1 MAKTAD
7 SSEGKSTLR
16 RRVEICA
23 VLILRVLVGLTFIL
37 SGYAKGID
45 PWGTVYKITEYLDF
59 WGFDIP
65 GALITFAT
73 FALSTWEFVW
83 GTLLLLGCYRRVAV
97 ICLTLVMAFMLPLT
111 LYIVIFDPVADCGCF
126 GDLYVISNTA
136 TLIKNVVIMAALIY
150 LLAANVRVG
159 AVYTKHTQ
167 WIVGGLLT
175 FYLLAIAIYGYN
187 VQPLQDF
194 RRFAPGTELL
204 KVGEDGADEES
215 GEEPVYAFLYE
226 RDGEKREFSA
236 DELPDSTWSFVDRI
250 LLSGSESAG
259 DGFSVMIDGED
270 ILPELINTEAEQ
282 FIVTIPDVAKVD
294 ISYTNLIN
302 DLNDYIEERGGS
314 LVTFL
319 AGDEE
324 TIDYWT
330 DISMASYGV
339 YQVEPNL
346 VRELARGTSALV
358 YLDKGR
364 IIWKRTLSSV
374 DFESASRRSRQNIVE
389 TLDPKPQLTLM
400 RITSVLV
407 IAMLVILAAD
417 FFFRR
422 KLSGNKTA
430 GNSDTNN
437 QPKDSDAGKSL

>member
-7 SSEGKSTLR
+7 TSPHSSTIR
-16 RRVEICA
+16 RRVEVCVI
-23 VLILRVLVGLTFIL
+23 LILRVLVGLTFVM

-45 PWGTVYKITEYLDF
+45 PWGTVYKISEYLDY
-59 WGFDIP
+59 WDLDIP

-73 FALSTWEFVW
+73 FALSAWEFVW
-83 GTLLLLGCYRRVAV
+83 GALLLLGCYRRVSV

-136 TLIKNVVIMAALIY
+136 TFIKNIIITAALIY

-167 WIVGGLLT
+167 WIIGGLLT
-175 FYLLAIAIYGYN
+175 FYLLILALYGYN

-204 KVGEDGADEES
+204 KVGEEGDDDSSEN
-215 GEEPVYAFLYE
+215 EPVYAFVYE
-226 RDGEKREFSA
+226 RDGEQRKFSS
-236 DELPDSTWSFVDRI
+236 DELPDSTWTFIDRI
-250 LLSGSESAG
+250 LLSGSESAA
-259 DGFSVMIDGED
+259 DGFSVTVDGED
-270 ILPELINTEAEQ
+270 ILPELIDTEAEQ
-282 FIVTIPDVAKVD
+282 FIVTIPDVGKVD

-302 DLNDYIEERGGS
+302 DLNDYIEERGGT
-314 LVTFL
+314 LTAFI
-319 AGDEE
+319 AGDDD

-330 DISMASYGV
+330 DISMATYGV

-358 YLDKGR
+358 YLDRGK
-364 IIWKRTLSSV
+364 IVWKRTLSSI
-374 DFESASRRSRQNIVE
+374 DFESASRRSRINIVE
-389 TLDPKPQLTLM
+389 ALDPKPELTLM
-400 RITSVLV
+400 RVTSVL
-407 IAMLVILAAD
+407 IISMLVILAVD
-417 FFFRR
+417 YLFRR
-422 KLSGNKTA
+422 KPARKAPRAVNLSGSESRSN
-430 GNSDTNN
+430 G
-437 QPKDSDAGKSL
+437 